1 MSESPTSVV
10 IPYSRFEECRD
21 RRRRL
26 AAELLV
32 LDRPRTIDAEVVPG
46 PREPA
51 LPQSANDTQS

>member
-1 MSESPTSVV
+1 MSDPLTGVL

-26 AAELLV
+26 AAALMV

-46 PREPA
+46 REPA